1 MANAW
6 NLGFS
11 SLYRLAWYNQ
21 VFSPSLFG
29 FCDACSKLKF
39 SSFGSD
45 SLTVTFFSS
54 SSLGLLSCG
63 KRTWR
68 KSTKRLLIRLRI
80 HWNMKICFLNSK
92 RLCRPKRYDSFLAI
106 NIVVL
111 NRISLLRLSGQSAGY
126 HSINLF
132 PRNGRCYDVWK
143 LFSVMSKQMYN
154 RRTASCRW
162 SVEFRLLFFAVV
174 EKIKKTKNKKSNRPA
189 DRRERDTNQYL
200 QSICA
205 CTMLN
210 DWDMNLAVLLTF
222 WQAQFFQ
229 HYEIKRFEM
238 YYRPGTHLN
247 RLRTHGKR
255 YPIQICTREW
265 EMS

>member
-6 NLGFS
+6 NLSFS

-21 VFSPSLFG
+21 VFRLL
-29 FCDACSKLKF
+29 CSVFVMLVLKF

-80 HWNMKICFLNSK
+80 HWNMKTCFLNSK
-92 RLCRPKRYDSFLAI
+92 RLCRPKRYDCFLAI

-111 NRISLLRLSGQSAGY
+111 NSISLLRLLGQSAGY

-132 PRNGRCYDVWK
+132 LRNGRCYDVWK
-143 LFSVMSKQMYN
+143 LFSVMSEQLYN

-162 SVEFRLLFFAVV
+162 SVEFRLWF
-174 EKIKKTKNKKSNRPA
+174 
-189 DRRERDTNQYL
+189 L
-200 QSICA
+200 Q
-205 CTMLN
+205 L
-210 DWDMNLAVLLTF
+210 
-222 WQAQFFQ
+222 
-229 HYEIKRFEM
+229 
-238 YYRPGTHLN
+238 
-247 RLRTHGKR
+247 
-255 YPIQICTREW
+255 
-265 EMS
+265 